1 MNSTSSTTP
10 RPDDAFLGAPP
21 VSFLQV
27 QLPLW
32 TLLKSPL
39 PENPEVIREELFR
52 ELRFRSFLEAI
63 GFMSLVAPGCDAL
76 DHHPR
81 WENAYRV
88 IRVYLSTW
96 DEGLH
101 SVSDRD
107 IRLAEYFDQMYAAF
121 PGRAEP
127 DETPAGSEQS

>member
-1 MNSTSSTTP
+1 M
-10 RPDDAFLGAPP
+10 
-21 VSFLQV
+21 SFLQA
-27 QLPLW
+27 QLPFW

-39 PENPEVIREELFR
+39 PENPEVTREELFR

-101 SVSDRD
+101 AVSVRD

-121 PGRAEP
+121 PGKDEP
-127 DETPAGSEQS
+127 DETPAGSAQS